1 MFGRI
6 GWEVA
11 VRFRVVVDGEAHE
24 IEAERG
30 AKGLTVRVDGAEYRV
45 RATSRGSGV
54 DVRIGSRT
62 YRIRFRG
69 RELLLNGEPHDVA
82 IPAIE
87 DQRVATSADVDGE
100 APVREVRPPMAG
112 RVARILIR
120 VGERVARGQVLLVLE
135 AMKMQNEIPAPR
147 GGIVREVRVSEG
159 ELITADR
166 VVVVLDV
173 GPASNGAP

>member
-1 MFGRI
+1 
-6 GWEVA
+6 VA
-11 VRFRVVVDGEAHE
+11 VRFRVVIDGEPHE

-30 AKGLTVRVDGAEYRV
+30 AKGIVIRVDGAEYRA

-54 DVRIGSRT
+54 DVRMGPRT
-62 YRIRFRG
+62 YRVRFRG
-69 RELLLNGEPHDVA
+69 QELFLDGEPHDVA

-87 DQRVATSADVDGE
+87 DERVATSAEVEGE
-100 APVREVRPPMAG
+100 VSVREVRPPMPG
-112 RVARILIR
+112 RVVRILVR
-120 VGERVARGQVLLVLE
+120 AGERVARGQVLLVLE

-166 VVVVLDV
+166 VVAVLEMSPPST
-173 GPASNGAP
+173 GPP